1 MVVLVYTAAMCMNG
15 LDSTIVN
22 PALLTIAEDFD
33 RPAVAA
39 NTVEIAFLVAL
50 VAALP
55 VAGRLSDRHG
65 TKRVFLG
72 SLAVFTAASAACGL
86 SQNLVSLVLA
96 RVVQG
101 LAGGLLTPVG
111 MTILF
116 TAFAPHERMRLAKW
130 LIVPTALMPAL
141 GPPLGGFL
149 TEHLSW
155 HWLFLVNVPIG
166 TAAVLLGLYGL
177 REHRAGVVGPFD
189 RTGFWLTT
197 PTLGLLTYALGFGP
211 SQGWTTP
218 AIAVSGLLGLILLAV
233 AIAHQLRTE
242 EPLLRLR
249 LVSDR
254 AFGAAT
260 ALALVTSA
268 GLMGVLFVFP
278 LLYQAALGAS
288 ALDAGLGVFPEA
300 VGLMFASQ
308 VVDRLLPR
316 LGPRR
321 LTTPALVLAALVFGA
336 LALPGVADSA
346 WAVRVLMF
354 CVGLVLGTAVLT
366 VQIAGFGEI
375 EPPDMGHAMAL
386 FTIVRTL
393 GGSLGIAAG
402 AAVIEAGG
410 ADGHD
415 ASAPGPY
422 RAAIW
427 VTAGL
432 VALGALFAL
441 RLPREAPAPPPFDDD
456 GPDGAEPSEDRI
468 EGGSEVTAEGS
479 RVTTDGSR
487 VTAEGE
493 AAGRGESAAP
503 TGASASG

>member
-1 MVVLVYTAAMCMNG
+1 MTGEASAPAAAPPATAGRAGSTLIVVLVYTAAMCMNG

-22 PALLTIAEDFD
+22 PALLTIADDFD
-33 RPAVAA
+33 QPAVAA

-55 VAGRLSDRHG
+55 VAGRLSDRFG
-65 TKRVFLG
+65 TKRIFLG
-72 SLAVFTAASAACGL
+72 SLAVFTVASAACGL
-86 SQNLVSLVLA
+86 SRDLVSLVLA

-166 TAAVLLGLYGL
+166 TAAVLLGVFGL
-177 REHRAGVVGPFD
+177 REHRAGAVGPFD
-189 RTGFWLTT
+189 RAGFLLTT

-211 SQGWTTP
+211 SQGWSSP
-218 AIAVSGLLGLILLAV
+218 PIAISGLLGLGLLV
-233 AIAHQLRTE
+233 AAIVHQLRVP

-249 LVSDR
+249 LLADR
-254 AFGAAT
+254 TFGAAG
-260 ALALVTSA
+260 ALALLTSA

-300 VGLMFASQ
+300 IGLMFASQ

-316 LGPRR
+316 LGPRL
-321 LTTPALVLAALVFGA
+321 LTAPALLLAALVFAA
-336 LALPGVADSA
+336 LALPGVAEHA

-354 CVGLVLGTAVLT
+354 CVGLILGTAVLT
-366 VQIAGFGEI
+366 VQIAGFGDI
-375 EPPDMGHAMAL
+375 GPPELGHAMAL

-410 ADGHD
+410 GSSGHD
-415 ASAPGPY
+415 TSAPGPY

-427 VTAGL
+427 VTAVL
-432 VALGALFAL
+432 VALGALCAL
-441 RLPREAPAPPPFDDD
+441 RLPREAPAAPPFDDEA
-456 GPDGAEPSEDRI
+456 GPEAELPSP
-468 EGGSEVTAEGS
+468 A
-479 RVTTDGSR
+479 
-487 VTAEGE
+487 
-493 AAGRGESAAP
+493 
-503 TGASASG
+503 GASMPG

>member
-1 MVVLVYTAAMCMNG
+1 MAVYTAAMCMNG

-55 VAGRLSDRHG
+55 VAGRLGDRFG

-166 TAAVLLGLYGL
+166 TAAVLLGLFGL
-177 REHRAGVVGPFD
+177 REHHAGVVGPFD
-189 RTGFWLTT
+189 RTGFWLTV
-197 PTLGLLTYALGFGP
+197 PTLALLTYALGFGP

-218 AIAVSGLLGLILLAV
+218 AIAIAGILGLVLSVV
-233 AIAHQLRTE
+233 AIAHQLRSD

-249 LVSDR
+249 LLADR
-254 AFGAAT
+254 AFGPAT

-321 LTTPALVLAALVFGA
+321 LTAPALVLAALVFGA
-336 LALPGVADSA
+336 LALPGVADNA
-346 WAVRVLMF
+346 WAVRALMF

-375 EPPDMGHAMAL
+375 EPADMGHAMAL

-410 ADGHD
+410 GSGHD
-415 ASAPGPY
+415 AGAPGPY

-441 RLPREAPAPPPFDDD
+441 RLPREAPAPPPFEDDD
-456 GPDGAEPSEDRI
+456 EAGHGTGPGAEP
-468 EGGSEVTAEGS
+468 GAGHEVEAGAGLGTAPEP
-479 RVTTDGSR
+479 
-487 VTAEGE
+487 
-493 AAGRGESAAP
+493 ESARTDSA
-503 TGASASG
+503 GASAPVRG

>member
-1 MVVLVYTAAMCMNG
+1 MIVVLVYTAAMCMNG

-22 PALLTIAEDFD
+22 PALLTIADDFD
-33 RPAVAA
+33 QPAVAA

-55 VAGRLSDRHG
+55 VAGRLSDRFG
-65 TKRVFLG
+65 TKRIFLG

-86 SQNLVSLVLA
+86 SQNLESLVLA

-116 TAFAPHERMRLAKW
+116 RAFAPHERARLAKW

-141 GPPLGGFL
+141 GPPLGGLL

-166 TAAVLLGLYGL
+166 IAAVLLGLYGL
-177 REHRAGVVGPFD
+177 REHREGVVGPFD
-189 RTGFWLTT
+189 RTGFLLTT

-211 SQGWTTP
+211 SQGWTSP
-218 AIAVSGLLGLILLAV
+218 AIAISGVLGLGLLV
-233 AIAHQLRTE
+233 ASIGHQLRATG
-242 EPLLRLR
+242 PLLRLS
-249 LVSDR
+249 LLTDR
-254 AFGAAT
+254 AFGSAT
-260 ALALVTSA
+260 ALALLTSA

-316 LGPRR
+316 LGPRL
-321 LTTPALVLAALVFGA
+321 LTTPALVLAALVFAA
-336 LALPGVADSA
+336 LAVPGVADHA

-366 VQIAGFGEI
+366 VQIAGFGGI

-402 AAVIEAGG
+402 AAVIEAFGG
-410 ADGHD
+410 SDGHD
-415 ASAPGPY
+415 AAEPGPY
-422 RAAIW
+422 RAAILL
-427 VTAGL
+427 TAGL

-456 GPDGAEPSEDRI
+456 GADAAGHGDPGDRSADR
-468 EGGSEVTAEGS
+468 ESATGD
-479 RVTTDGSR
+479 RVG
-487 VTAEGE
+487 V
-493 AAGRGESAAP
+493 AAGRTRTGDKGAP
-503 TGASASG
+503 AGASTPV